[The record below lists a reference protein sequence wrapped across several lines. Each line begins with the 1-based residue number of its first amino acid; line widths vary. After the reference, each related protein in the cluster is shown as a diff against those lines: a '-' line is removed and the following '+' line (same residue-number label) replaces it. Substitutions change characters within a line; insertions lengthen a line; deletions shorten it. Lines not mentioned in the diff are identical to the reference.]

1 MKPASAIRWKNYKL
15 IEWHESTL
23 LKKENQIE
31 LYNLDIDP
39 GEKNNLA
46 GIKPD
51 IAFEM
56 RSKLNEWII
65 KVNAKMPTI
74 NKKLKKNG
82 IPEIVNE
89 KLQ

>member
-1 MKPASAIRWKNYKL
+1 MARI
-15 IEWHESTL
+15 T
-23 LKKENQIE
+23 LKKRKSNRAIQFR
-31 LYNLDIDP
+31 YRS

-89 KLQ
+89 KLR